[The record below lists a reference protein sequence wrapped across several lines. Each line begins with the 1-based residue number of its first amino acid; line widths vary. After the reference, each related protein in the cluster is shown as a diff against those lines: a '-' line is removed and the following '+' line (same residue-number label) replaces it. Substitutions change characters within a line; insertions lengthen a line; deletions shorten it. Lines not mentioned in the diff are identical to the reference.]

1 MTKQA
6 IPLLNREIGILEF
19 NSRVLAQA
27 EDPSNPLL
35 ERLRF
40 LGIVSS
46 NLDEFFEVRVAGLK
60 EQLQTDPKKI
70 EADGLSISETY
81 DKVTEY
87 AHTLVAR
94 QYAVFNDTI
103 EPQLERAGIQFMLAK
118 DWTPAQE
125 KWAHGIFRTELL
137 PLLTP
142 IALDPAHP
150 FPKVANKSLNFIVS
164 LDGKDAF
171 GRRARLAVVQAPRAL
186 PRVIQMPKHLAK
198 SDYGFVLLSSF
209 VQKFVGDLFPGL
221 TIVECHPFRVTR
233 NSELFVSDDEV
244 TDLRKALQGELPTR
258 HLGDAVRLETSID
271 TPHALVERLRKENG
285 LEPQD
290 CYRIDGPV
298 NLLRLSQVPDLVDK
312 PGLKFALYR
321 PKSSF
326 GLTKPG
332 QQDSTDPDD
341 SIIDKI
347 RQGDILLHHPYE
359 SFEPVL
365 QLLREAS
372 NDPDVLA
379 IKQTVYRTGDDS
391 PVMDALIQAAR
402 NGKEVT
408 VVLELF
414 ARFDEQTNINWA
426 AKLESVGAHVVYGVV
441 GHKCHAKMLLV
452 VRREKIAGKKN
463 KSQLV
468 RYVHLGTGNYHPKT
482 AKLYT
487 DFGLM
492 TCDEAITNDV
502 HLVFQQLTG
511 TALHLET
518 RELWESP
525 FTLLDELI
533 AHIRAE
539 AKAAKA
545 GKKALII
552 AKMNALLE
560 PTIIAELYK
569 ASQSG
574 VKIQLI
580 VRGVCAL
587 QPGVKGLS
595 DNISVRSIIGRFL
608 EHHRIC
614 YFYAD
619 GKESVHL
626 SSADW
631 MDRNLLRRVE
641 VAFPVKEQA
650 LKKRVIAEGLKLLLK
665 DNTTAWKMN
674 SDGSYQQVKPRANQT
689 PVIAQLEL
697 IKQFAQRGKLK

>member
-1 MTKQA
+1 MTKLA

-70 EADGLSISETY
+70 EADGLSIAETY

-87 AHTLVAR
+87 AHMLVAR

-103 EPQLERAGIQFMLAK
+103 QPQLEGAGIQFIFAK
-118 DWTPAQE
+118 DWTPEQE
-125 KWAHGIFRTELL
+125 RWAHGIFRTELL

-171 GRRARLAVVQAPRAL
+171 GRRARLAVVQAPRSL

-258 HLGDAVRLETSID
+258 HLGDAVRLETSVD

-298 NLLRLSQVPDLVDK
+298 NLLRLSQVPDLVDR
-312 PGLKFALYR
+312 PELKFAVYR

-341 SIIDKI
+341 SIIEKI

-372 NDPDVLA
+372 SDPDVLA

-452 VRREKIAGKKN
+452 VRREKIVGKKN

-492 TCDEAITNDV
+492 TCDESITNDV

-539 AKAAKA
+539 SKAAKA
-545 GKKALII
+545 GKKGLII

-569 ASQSG
+569 ASQAG

-614 YFYAD
+614 YFYAN

-641 VAFPVKEQA
+641 VAFPVKDRA
-650 LKKRVIAEGLKLLLK
+650 LKKRVILEGLKLLLK
-665 DNTTAWKMN
+665 DNATAWKMN
-674 SDGSYQQVKPRANQT
+674 SDGSYQQVKPRVNQT

-697 IKQFAQRGKLK
+697 IRLFAPKGKAK